1 MILQQ
6 IIALLHHLDKHLAV
20 FIHTKMR
27 LYRLACYIVG
37 RSQRAYIG
45 RTVIPYQTM
54 TVAYTA
60 VESEFIR
67 TKLFVNELYKLCG
80 FFCRYIIGTVVEYC
94 LIIVNGSSDSVTRFV
109 LKETS
114 VGFISMPILPA
125 SKGLLP
131 E

>member
-6 IIALLHHLDKHLAV
+6 IIALFHHLDKHLAV
-20 FIHTKMR
+20 FVHTKMR

-67 TKLFVNELYKLCG
+67 TELFVNELYKLCG
-80 FFCRYIIGTVVEYC
+80 FFSRYIIGTVVEYC
-94 LIIVNGSSDSVTRFV
+94 LILVNRLVRQRYKIRSERNVRRFHINAY
-109 LKETS
+109 TS
-114 VGFISMPILPA
+114 CL
-125 SKGLLP
+125 
-131 E
+131 